1 MFLIMLDSTT
11 KQAIE
16 TAHLVVQVRTSKGI
30 KKNKAL
36 SFFFFF
42 RFCNFRTFFPFFF
55 LRHECLVNKF

>member
-16 TAHLVVQVRTSKGI
+16 TAHLVVQVRTFKGI

-36 SFFFFF
+36 SFFFFVF
-42 RFCNFRTFFPFFF
+42 VILELFFPSFFF
-55 LRHECLVNKF
+55 KA